1 MLSESHYW
9 MFGNA
14 LLLLLDLEALLILL
28 LHLWVNRREFS
39 FQRHG
44 VSLAFLV
51 YIFGHSVF
59 RFMAWYM
66 WMLVSTDPNIEDV
79 AVRML
84 TIYNHPL
91 LKGASLLDM
100 IGLIM
105 IVSVLT
111 WNVRFMW
118 LYASSVAIALAIV
131 STWFA

>member
-1 MLSESHYW
+1 MLSEPHYW

-14 LLLLLDLEALLILL
+14 LLLLLDLEASLILM

-39 FQRHG
+39 FQCHG

-59 RFMAWYM
+59 RFMSWYI
-66 WMLVSTDPNIEDV
+66 WLIVGTDSDIKSV
-79 AVRML
+79 AVRVLM
-84 TIYNHPL
+84 IYDHPV
-91 LKGASLLDM
+91 LKAASLLDM

-118 LYASSVAIALAIV
+118 LYASCVAIGLAIV